1 MLIRSLA
8 IETGAT
14 FVVPIFPGAPN
25 GTAATV
31 VPWIAELLEGLI
43 ADAGGS
49 EVTVMGDSAGGAI
62 TLSALQLL
70 RDRGAVLPGRAV
82 LISPAIDL
90 RFIDPRIAQIEPRDP
105 ALSVPGPRAAAE
117 LWRGELAIEDPLVSP
132 LLGDASGLPPLTVFC
147 GSRDICYP
155 DSLTLVA
162 KARAAGVEVEF
173 HNEKG
178 LLHVYPL
185 MPIPEAR
192 AAQAVMA
199 PTRDHREVSR
209 SRASIRSPAQCGPQR
224 GALLDQRSAAL
235 ILGGRV
241 GARGARYGR
250 PRTRRGSGAPAPCE
264 PSYATSASVGTAVP
278 VRSSATD
285 HSEAARSTPR
295 ADRGRGWRVTRPTR
309 LNFSPGPS

>member
-1 MLIRSLA
+1 MVSLAARAMPAIMRLRGSKRIYATAERTLADVARLQADPRPFAPPFGYDEQLAITLERHGEWPVYTVAAHGATSGRRVLYTHGGTWIHEISPRHWMLIRALA

-14 FVVPIFPGAPN
+14 FIVPIFPGAPN

-31 VPWIAELLEGLI
+31 VPWVAELLEELVT
-43 ADAGGS
+43 DAGGS
-49 EVTVMGDSAGGAI
+49 EVTAMGDSAGGAI

-90 RFIDPRIAQIEPRDP
+90 RFTDPRIAQIEPRDP

-155 DSLTLVA
+155 DSLNLVA

-173 HNEKG
+173 HNERG

-199 PTRDHREVSR
+199 
-209 SRASIRSPAQCGPQR
+209 QR
-224 GALLDQRSAAL
+224 
-235 ILGGRV
+235 ITGR
-241 GARGARYGR
+241 
-250 PRTRRGSGAPAPCE
+250 
-264 PSYATSASVGTAVP
+264 
-278 VRSSATD
+278 
-285 HSEAARSTPR
+285 
-295 ADRGRGWRVTRPTR
+295 
-309 LNFSPGPS
+309 